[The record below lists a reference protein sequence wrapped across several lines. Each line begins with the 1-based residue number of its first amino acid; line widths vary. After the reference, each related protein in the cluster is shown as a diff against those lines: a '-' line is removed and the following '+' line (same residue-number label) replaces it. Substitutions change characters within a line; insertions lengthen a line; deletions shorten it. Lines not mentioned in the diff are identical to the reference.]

1 MIMYFYLS
9 LDFTLMLMFCE
20 LMAKNRQNKY
30 PGLLKTINHS
40 DNERGRTVQ
49 DMSSYWKIIKL
60 IKLYSEITLQKK
72 HSASLTPYKKLN

>member
-1 MIMYFYLS
+1 MYFYIF
-9 LDFTLMLMFCE
+9 LDFTRMFLFCE

-49 DMSSYWKIIKL
+49 DIISNKVIGRL
-60 IKLYSEITLQKK
+60 
-72 HSASLTPYKKLN
+72 